1 MNLNDVKMYPIHK
14 LDGNITRILQK
25 IVSADIKTNVLK
37 GLHNEIKYIDECSH
51 ISDVAYINGNGN
63 NAQVYLSS
71 AFCQFLWLID
81 DIALKQ
87 IDFNIIQEECY
98 KNNIDVATYNKS
110 TKYLIKN
117 PEVLKVLANRYGVDF
132 NQYYEYL
139 KRTVQLLEK
148 SEFEKSIK
156 DDFSLAGSLL
166 DPNSTINMADF
177 NKININGLYEQLV
190 NSVYCYGISFILLH
204 ELSHFELGH
213 LDKDEQEIQDEEN
226 ADYAA
231 FWNIYNDLKGRE
243 LFSANIG
250 ILCALFS
257 LLMLNPK
264 MEDDGVHPKE
274 SDRIFSI
281 LDQVGFD
288 NYKYSVLVDKLFKMW
303 AMFYKIQNF
312 PNVEDDVDKSLKQIR
327 LFMNNYRG

>member
-37 GLHNEIKYIDECSH
+37 GLLNEIKYIDECSH
-51 ISDVAYINGNGN
+51 ITNVAEIKGN
-63 NAQVYLSS
+63 NHDAQVYLSS
-71 AFCQFLWLID
+71 AFCQFLWLLD

-87 IDFNIIQEECY
+87 IDFSIIQEECY
-98 KNNIDVATYNKS
+98 KNNIDVATYKKS
-110 TKYLIKN
+110 TEYLLKN
-117 PEVLKVLANRYGVDF
+117 PGVLNVFANTYGVDF

-139 KRTVQLLEK
+139 KRTTHLLEK

-156 DDFSLAGSLL
+156 EDFSLASSLI
-166 DPNSTINMADF
+166 DSNSTINMTDF
-177 NKININGLYEQLV
+177 NKINITGLYEQLV
-190 NSVYCYGISFILLH
+190 NSVYCFGIAFILLH

-213 LDKDEQEIQDEEN
+213 LDKVEQEMQDEEN

>member
-14 LDGNITRILQK
+14 LDGNITGILQK

-37 GLHNEIKYIDECSH
+37 GLLNEIKYIDECSH
-51 ISDVAYINGNGN
+51 ITNVAEIKGN
-63 NAQVYLSS
+63 NHGAQVYLSS
-71 AFCQFLWLID
+71 AFCQFLWLLD
-81 DIALKQ
+81 DIVLKQ
-87 IDFNIIQEECY
+87 IDFSIIQEECY
-98 KNNIDVATYNKS
+98 KNNIDVATYKKS
-110 TKYLIKN
+110 TEYLLKN
-117 PEVLKVLANRYGVDF
+117 PGVLNVFANTYGVDF

-139 KRTVQLLEK
+139 KRTTHLLEK

-156 DDFSLAGSLL
+156 EDFSLASSLI
-166 DPNSTINMADF
+166 DSNSTINMTDF
-177 NKININGLYEQLV
+177 NKINITGLYEQLV
-190 NSVYCYGISFILLH
+190 NSVYCFGIAFILLH

-213 LDKDEQEIQDEEN
+213 LDKVEQEMQDEEN

-264 MEDDGVHPKE
+264 MEDDDVHSKE

-281 LDQVGFD
+281 LDKISID
-288 NYKYSVLVDKLFKMW
+288 NCKYSVLVDKMFKMW
-303 AMFYKIQNF
+303 GRY
-312 PNVEDDVDKSLKQIR
+312 
-327 LFMNNYRG
+327 